1 MRIASTFKATKKA
14 LITATA
20 ISCMS
25 AAAQASSTDI
35 LFILDGSG
43 SMWGQIDKV
52 AKITTAKDTLSRLV
66 DDVPE
71 GARVG
76 LMTYGTQSK
85 ESCTDFM
92 TLNAVGSTRD
102 DIKSSIAGITPLGKT
117 PMALSLTLAI
127 TQLSKTE
134 PTDRQKAVVL
144 ISDGIETCDADPCSN
159 AALSQYLGV
168 DMKVHVV
175 GFDVDKEAKDQLQCI
190 ANAGRGQ
197 YFDAADTDGFQA
209 AMAQVVQVA
218 QAAEP
223 APEPVAVSEPEPEP
237 AGPVITEFFREDF
250 DGDALGDSFTIE
262 NENPDNFI
270 IEGGVLTVLSTNFG
284 GFDAETPENLF
295 QYTGDMP
302 SGDWDVEIQF
312 TGEYAAR
319 ADRLTIGLRKDNKNY
334 LTTGF
339 FGMEFGSGCEKIE
352 MFLAKV
358 SGGNSDSQGRPMR
371 TTKRGN
377 CYHSRPFGGDDSW
390 DAIRADLL
398 EKPIKLTLS
407 KRGRAYTS
415 QVEMVGFTDPD
426 GNPYILESDKYTSL
440 RSPGSL
446 AFLVD
451 RMKENYVS
459 GEVLMMIDSLVINEV
474 TGADQ

>member
-1 MRIASTFKATKKA
+1 MRIASTFKATKKV

-52 AKITTAKDTLSRLV
+52 AKITTAKDTLSRLI

-190 ANAGRGQ
+190 ANAGSGQ

-250 DGDALGDSFTIE
+250 DGVELSDNWTVE
-262 NENPDNFI
+262 NANPDAFI
-270 IEGGVLTVLSTNFG
+270 VEDGNLLMLSTRGG
-284 GFDAETPENLF
+284 GFESAEPQNLVT
-295 QYTGDMP
+295 YAGDLP
-302 SGDWDVEIQF
+302 AGDWDVEITY
-312 TGEYAAR
+312 TGEYSTN
-319 ADRLTIGLRKDNKNY
+319 ADRLTLGMRKDEAN
-334 LTTGF
+334 
-339 FGMEFGSGCEKIE
+339 
-352 MFLAKV
+352 FLATSYYSSAPGTGCLKSELALAKMS
-358 SGGNSDSQGRPMR
+358 SGTQDREGRLFRSNQRSCYATTPIGAENWATIQEDHSQ
-371 TTKRGN
+371 
-377 CYHSRPFGGDDSW
+377 
-390 DAIRADLL
+390 
-398 EKPIKLTLS
+398 KPIKLTFS
-407 KRGRAYTS
+407 KRGRSYSST
-415 QVEMVGFTDPD
+415 VEMLGFTDAD
-426 GNPYILESDKYTSL
+426 GDPYVVSSDKYTSL
-440 RSPGSL
+440 RSPGTL
-446 AFLVD
+446 AFTVD
-451 RMKENYVS
+451 RPGRNAS
-459 GEVLMMIDSLVINEV
+459 GEVLMMIDSVVINEV

>member
-1 MRIASTFKATKKA
+1 MRIASTFRAIKKA
-14 LITATA
+14 LITSTA
-20 ISCMS
+20 IGCMS
-25 AAAQASSTDI
+25 ATAQASSTDI

-85 ESCTDFM
+85 ESCSDFI
-92 TLNAVGSTRD
+92 TLNEVGSTRQ
-102 DIKSSIAGITPLGKT
+102 DIKTSIAGITPLGKT

-127 TQLSKTE
+127 TKLSKTE

-190 ANAGRGQ
+190 AKAGRGQ
-197 YFDAADTDGFQA
+197 YFDAADTDGFQS

-223 APEPVAVSEPEPEP
+223 APEPVAVSAPEPEP
-237 AGPVITEFFREDF
+237 APTGPVITEFFRADF
-250 DGDALGDSFTIE
+250 DGEALGENFTID
-262 NENPDNFI
+262 NENPDNYI
-270 IEGGVLTVLSTNFG
+270 VEGGVLTVLSTNFG
-284 GFDAETPENLF
+284 GFDAENPENLF

-302 SGDWDVEIQF
+302 PGDWDVEIEF

-319 ADRLTIGLRKDNKNY
+319 ADRLTAPHLCDHR
-334 LTTGF
+334 
-339 FGMEFGSGCEKIE
+339 
-352 MFLAKV
+352 
-358 SGGNSDSQGRPMR
+358 
-371 TTKRGN
+371 
-377 CYHSRPFGGDDSW
+377 CYATVAISSRH
-390 DAIRADLL
+390 
-398 EKPIKLTLS
+398 
-407 KRGRAYTS
+407 
-415 QVEMVGFTDPD
+415 
-426 GNPYILESDKYTSL
+426 L
-440 RSPGSL
+440 RSRRGQRFRPSP
-446 AFLVD
+446 A
-451 RMKENYVS
+451 R
-459 GEVLMMIDSLVINEV
+459 
-474 TGADQ
+474 